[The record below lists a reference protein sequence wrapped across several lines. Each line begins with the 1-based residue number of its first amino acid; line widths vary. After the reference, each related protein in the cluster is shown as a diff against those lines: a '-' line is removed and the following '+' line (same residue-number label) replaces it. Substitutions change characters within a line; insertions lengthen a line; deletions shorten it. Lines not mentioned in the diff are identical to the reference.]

1 MSPLSGDEV
10 GMDTALDE
18 VERIIAAASDAARR
32 LAETTPTE
40 RAQWL
45 THIADALDAAADE
58 LVPLAAAETHLPE
71 TPRLRGELTR
81 TTFQLRLFAEVL
93 ADGEFLAA
101 TVDHADPSWPMGP
114 RPDIRRSLVPIGP
127 TLVFAASNFPFAFS
141 VAGGDTASAL
151 AAGCPVV
158 LKAHPGHPRLSERTG
173 AIVRAALTAAGA
185 PAGTFAVIHGV
196 DVGITALRHPDI
208 AAASF
213 TGSLAGGRAL
223 FDIASSRPRP
233 IPFYGELG
241 SVNPVVV
248 FPGAIRARGQRI
260 VEGFVGSFT
269 LGAGQ
274 FCTKPGVLLLP
285 SGHGLTDAL
294 TAAVAAVPQQP
305 LLNEHIGNGFRSRVT
320 TLRENSTVT
329 ALSAPSLDAPVLAP
343 TLLSVRATD
352 FLSAGAALQ
361 AECFGPAALVV
372 EYANPV
378 ELAQVLHQLEPG
390 LTATIVAEHSEID
403 DVRPLL
409 PALTALAGRLL
420 WNDWPT
426 GVTVS
431 WAQQHGGPYPATT
444 APTTTSVGTA
454 AITRFLRPIAW
465 QGFPDELLPP
475 ALREANPWRL
485 PRRVDGK
492 RD

>member
-1 MSPLSGDEV
+1 
-10 GMDTALDE
+10 MDTAPDE
-18 VERIIAAASDAARR
+18 LQRIIAAATEAAAH
-32 LAETTPTE
+32 LADTTPTE

-45 THIADALDAAADE
+45 TRIADALDAAADE

-81 TTFQLRLFAEVL
+81 TTFQLRLFADVL

-114 RPDIRRSLVPIGP
+114 RPDIRRGLVPIGP

-173 AIVRAALTAAGA
+173 EIMREALIAAGA
-185 PAGTFAVIHGV
+185 PAGAFAVIHGV
-196 DVGITALRHPDI
+196 EAGISALRHPDI

-213 TGSLAGGRAL
+213 TGSLSGGRAL
-223 FDIASSRPRP
+223 FDIAAARPRP

-248 FPGAIRARGQRI
+248 MPGAVQARGQQI
-260 VEGFVGSFT
+260 VEGFVGSFA

-285 SGHGLTDAL
+285 SDHGLTDAL
-294 TAAVAAVPQQP
+294 ATAVAAVPGQR
-305 LLNEHIGNGFRSRVT
+305 LLNDHIGKSFRSRVT
-320 TLRENSTVT
+320 TLREYPSVT
-329 ALSAPSLDAPVLAP
+329 AISAPPIDDDLLAP

-352 FLSAGAALQ
+352 FLAAGEALQ
-361 AECFGPAALVV
+361 AECFGPAALIV
-372 EYANPV
+372 EYANAI
-378 ELAQVLHQLEPG
+378 ELQQILDQLEPG
-390 LTATIVAEHSEID
+390 LTATVVAEDADID
-403 DVRPLL
+403 AVRPLL

-465 QGFPDELLPP
+465 QGFPDRLLPP